1 MGPVCY
7 VAVKPKLISEESRFI
22 GLSCHNFVR
31 KISLFSSGLKKKK
44 NIVPKWFLCFSFFF
58 FFKECKPNGAKR

>member
-22 GLSCHNFVR
+22 GSSCHNLDH
-31 KISLFSSGLKKKK
+31 KISLFSSSLKK
-44 NIVPKWFLCFSFFF
+44 NIVPKFCL
-58 FFKECKPNGAKR
+58 FFKGV